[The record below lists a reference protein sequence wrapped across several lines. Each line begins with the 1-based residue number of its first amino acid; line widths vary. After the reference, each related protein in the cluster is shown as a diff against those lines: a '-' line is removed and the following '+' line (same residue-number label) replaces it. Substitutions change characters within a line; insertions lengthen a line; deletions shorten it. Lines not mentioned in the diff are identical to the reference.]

1 MNIVFR
7 VDSSIEIGTG
17 HVMRCLTL
25 ADELKKQYSNILFI
39 CRDFDGHLKDLI
51 NEKGYSVVL
60 LPDFKFF
67 FKDSNDFSGYY
78 NWLSSL
84 WQQDANETIN
94 IINNNKLN
102 WLIVD
107 HYGIDYRWHNK
118 LRDLTQRI
126 MVIDDLAD
134 RKLDCD
140 LLLDQTYGRKKQ
152 DYFELI
158 PNDCQMLLGAKY
170 ALLRPE
176 FALFRSR
183 AIKKRKKST
192 SISNILITMGG
203 MDINNVTSRVI
214 KTLFSIKWYKKP
226 SINVV
231 LNGLAP
237 HFDTVLKLAENPNL
251 KVNIISN
258 ANNMA
263 ELMVKA
269 DLAIG
274 ASGSTSWERCSLGL
288 PTLAICLAEN
298 QKDILRGL
306 QKADAHLVIDNED
319 NDIFQSI
326 VYQLEQIQKTP
337 QILQSMSKRAFD
349 ICDANGVHWVDLNIS
364 PCIAKDGQKLN
375 LQEAL
380 ISDAKIIYEWQCHPE
395 TRKFSNNSE
404 IPLLDDHLKWMKKK
418 LDDLLSFFWIII
430 HRDVPS
436 GVLRFDPIDLGEGE
450 GYLISIFIDPKKHS
464 LGIATGALEIGKRI
478 FPKSKFYAKILPE
491 NNKSVSLFTR
501 VGFRYRADLSYY
513 ELNLING

>member
-1 MNIVFR
+1 M
-7 VDSSIEIGTG
+7 
-17 HVMRCLTL
+17 
-25 ADELKKQYSNILFI
+25 
-39 CRDFDGHLKDLI
+39 
-51 NEKGYSVVL
+51 
-60 LPDFKFF
+60 
-67 FKDSNDFSGYY
+67 
-78 NWLSSL
+78 
-84 WQQDANETIN
+84 
-94 IINNNKLN
+94 
-102 WLIVD
+102 
-107 HYGIDYRWHNK
+107 
-118 LRDLTQRI
+118 
-126 MVIDDLAD
+126 
-134 RKLDCD
+134 
-140 LLLDQTYGRKKQ
+140 
-152 DYFELI
+152 
-158 PNDCQMLLGAKY
+158 
-170 ALLRPE
+170 
-176 FALFRSR
+176 
-183 AIKKRKKST
+183 
-192 SISNILITMGG
+192 
-203 MDINNVTSRVI
+203 
-214 KTLFSIKWYKKP
+214 
-226 SINVV
+226 

-450 GYLISIFIDPKKHS
+450 GYLISIFVDPEKYS

-478 FPKSKFYAKILPE
+478 FPKSKFYAKILSE
-491 NNKSVSLFTR
+491 NNKSVSLFTSA
-501 VGFRYRADLSYY
+501 GFRYRPDLSYY